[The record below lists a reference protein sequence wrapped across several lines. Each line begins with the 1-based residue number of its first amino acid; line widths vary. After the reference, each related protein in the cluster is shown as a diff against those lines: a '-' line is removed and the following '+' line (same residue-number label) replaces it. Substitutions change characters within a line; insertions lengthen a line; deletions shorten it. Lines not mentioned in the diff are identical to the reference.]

1 MIRLSVEEGAWVVLA
16 ETRGCPVYL
25 DNWAIINLAKE
36 CVSRR
41 RRFVDALRQRGT
53 VLFSWTN
60 AIELAG
66 PQGASAEAVRSFL
79 DSLGPHWVPV
89 ELNPWMVVERE
100 RAGLYAQAA
109 VSESFMEAYTQE
121 RFASHQSA
129 CASDTSPE
137 QFFRLGTVL
146 DWVQKDRDSLRA
158 RTAEIHGALRDT
170 LGQWRAQYET
180 DPSSLDRLLPTF
192 EECRPATFVLS
203 HLLHLLVR
211 EVKGYELMPND
222 SLDFCHA
229 VVGAA
234 YGGLTTLDGEW
245 KRRIES
251 LATPNNL
258 AKIYYGPELDAL
270 VSKLE
275 SMKIS
280 S

>member
-1 MIRLSVEEGAWVVLA
+1 MIRLSVEEDSRVILA

-25 DNWAIINLAKE
+25 DNWAIINLAKG
-36 CVSRR
+36 CPSRR
-41 RRFVDALRQRGT
+41 QRFVDALRQRGT
-53 VLFSWTN
+53 LLFSWTN

-66 PQGASAEAVRSFL
+66 PQGTSAEAVRNFL

-89 ELNPWMVVERE
+89 EMNPWTVVKRE
-100 RAGLYAQAA
+100 GAGLYAQAA
-109 VSESFMEAYTQE
+109 VSESFMEAYTLE
-121 RFASHQSA
+121 RFASRQSA

-137 QFFRLGTVL
+137 HFFRLGTVL
-146 DWVQKDRDSLRA
+146 DWVQKDRDSLGA

-180 DPSSLDRLLPTF
+180 DLRSLDGFLPTF
-192 EECRPATFVLS
+192 EECRPATFVLL

-211 EVKGYELMPND
+211 ELKGYEFTPND

-229 VVGAA
+229 VMGAA
-234 YGGLTTLDGEW
+234 YGGLATLDREW

-251 LATPNNL
+251 LPTPNNL
-258 AKIYYGPELDAL
+258 AKIHYAPELDEF
-270 VSKLE
+270 VSILE
-275 SMKIS
+275 SVEIS